1 MLAGFQFWINCACI
15 DPIHKLP
22 MSILDGAVELVI
34 GGILLEHY
42 VVEVNEESLITTIS
56 SLPLLKAGL
65 VTLVP
70 NTPTFL
76 L

>member
-1 MLAGFQFWINCACI
+1 
-15 DPIHKLP
+15 
-22 MSILDGAVELVI
+22 MSILDGAIELVV
-34 GGILLEHY
+34 GGILLERY
-42 VVEVNEESLITTIS
+42 VVDVNEESLITTIS

-70 NTPTFL
+70 NTSTFL

>member
-15 DPIHKLP
+15 DLIHKLP

>member
-1 MLAGFQFWINCACI
+1 
-15 DPIHKLP
+15 

>member
-1 MLAGFQFWINCACI
+1 
-15 DPIHKLP
+15 
-22 MSILDGAVELVI
+22 MSVLDGAIELVVR
-34 GGILLEHY
+34 GVLLEHY
-42 VVEVNEESLITTIS
+42 VVEESRITTIS

-70 NTPTFL
+70 DTPTFL

>member
-1 MLAGFQFWINCACI
+1 MLTLIL
-15 DPIHKLP
+15 IHKLP
-22 MSILDGAVELVI
+22 MSILDGAFELVV

-42 VVEVNEESLITTIS
+42 VVDVNEESLITTIS